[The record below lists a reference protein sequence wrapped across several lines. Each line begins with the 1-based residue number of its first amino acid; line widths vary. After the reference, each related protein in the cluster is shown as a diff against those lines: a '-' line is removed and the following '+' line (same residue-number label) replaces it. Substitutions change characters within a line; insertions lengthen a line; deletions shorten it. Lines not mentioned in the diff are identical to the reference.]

1 MLTFEFNTHGI
12 VCQIKVLYNEDLVY
26 LIDLRA
32 RLDSFRRIFFGRID
46 PVVVVRNVEMIFGL
60 ERFLL

>member
-12 VCQIKVLYNEDLVY
+12 VYQIKVLYNEDLVY